1 MFARKIYSFG
11 VVVLVFGGAGGSNVT
26 PQTYLK
32 KR

>member
-11 VVVLVFGGAGGSNVT
+11 VVLVFGGAGGSNVT